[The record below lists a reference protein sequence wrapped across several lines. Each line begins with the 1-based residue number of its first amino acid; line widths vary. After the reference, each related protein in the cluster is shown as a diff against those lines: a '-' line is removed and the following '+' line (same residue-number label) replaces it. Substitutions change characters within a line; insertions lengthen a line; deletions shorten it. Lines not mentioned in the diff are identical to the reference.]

1 MVVGQLT
8 IAFGTSTRGFGSNW
22 VLFWGGKVCRLIWS
36 KSKWGGMCPPTSS
49 ILYKNWRV
57 GVYPPL
63 FRMNSGKN
71 VGALFTTLSL
81 VQAQQRCSSQGG
93 HSLHEFMKEEP
104 RNSWNILVKRSKVL
118 LQSCLFDDTKTHSTQ
133 TDYFLAKNR
142 NMVLRKNL
150 GPIWIGFHPRRLQ
163 YSNQIINH
171 QRLLDSSAARRDTPK
186 RLA

>member
-93 HSLHEFMKEEP
+93 PFSSWIYEGGTKKLLKHLGEKVQGFASKLPLWWYKDSLNSNGLLLGKEP
-104 RNSWNILVKRSKVL
+104 KHGSPKKLG
-118 LQSCLFDDTKTHSTQ
+118 THLNRFSST
-133 TDYFLAKNR
+133 
-142 NMVLRKNL
+142 
-150 GPIWIGFHPRRLQ
+150 
-163 YSNQIINH
+163 
-171 QRLLDSSAARRDTPK
+171 
-186 RLA
+186 